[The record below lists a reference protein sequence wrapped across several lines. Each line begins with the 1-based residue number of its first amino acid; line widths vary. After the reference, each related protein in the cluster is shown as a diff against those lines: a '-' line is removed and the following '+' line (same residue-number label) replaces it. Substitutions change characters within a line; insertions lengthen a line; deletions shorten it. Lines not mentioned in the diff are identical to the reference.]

1 MHRRSDPF
9 GSARNNQNRQ
19 RPCALATLGIVATPF
34 SPLPPVQI
42 LWPYAGRASVLA
54 SHLGTRNIRGLART
68 LALPY
73 EDFPCTVENE
83 VHEKLPFILDRA
95 RAKISHR
102 LTRVSLGRCSCFG
115 RW

>member
-68 LALPY
+68 LAQRSPSHTRIFHARWRTKFMKNSRSSLI
-73 EDFPCTVENE
+73 ERERKSVTV
-83 VHEKLPFILDRA
+83 
-95 RAKISHR
+95 
-102 LTRVSLGRCSCFG
+102 
-115 RW
+115 